1 MKLSI
6 KAFTIAAA
14 LFQALG
20 FLFVSLLNV
29 ILPPYGGA
37 WLAVLTSL
45 YPGYRP
51 EMGPASIIIG
61 VLYALLAGGVA
72 GALFA
77 WLYNRFADRD

>member
-1 MKLSI
+1 MKLSLKSFI
-6 KAFTIAAA
+6 IAAA

-37 WLAVLTSL
+37 WLAILSSL
-45 YPGYRP
+45 YLGYRP
-51 EMGPASIIIG
+51 EMGPVSIIIG
-61 VLYALLAGGVA
+61 ALYALLAGGVA

-77 WLYNRFADRD
+77 WLYNRFVDRV